1 MEQKEINQPPIE
13 NEDNN
18 NIPELKD
25 TSRDNSE
32 AEEPKGTY
40 ETTEKI
46 LLTSANLAATAT
58 TTGPEHELEIY
69 DSGATQHITPS
80 CHRLTNFQP
89 IQH

>member
-69 DSGATQHITPS
+69 DSGVTQHITPS

>member
-1 MEQKEINQPPIE
+1 MEQEEINQPPIE

-18 NIPELKD
+18 NIPELKN

-32 AEEPKGTY
+32 AEEPKETY

-46 LLTSANLAATAT
+46 LLTFANLAATAT
-58 TTGPEHELEIY
+58 ITGPEHELEIY
-69 DSGATQHITPS
+69 DSGVTQHITPS